1 MQALHHPT
9 MSPVHAMS
17 TPSSSG
23 SSNGSSSGSS
33 AADSD
38 ASITANDFLTL
49 LVAEMKN
56 QDPTADTD
64 PNAYIDQLVQVN
76 SLQQLIQIN
85 QDLGGDSSTTASS
98 SSNSASS
105 SSSSSNESSN
115 PSAQAMS
122 AASRLATSL
131 TAKHPQPGSADGSA
145 VVQSQSAAPQ
155 AATAFQA
162 ELHKS

>member
-9 MSPVHAMS
+9 MSPVRAMDA
-17 TPSSSG
+17 SSG
-23 SSNGSSSGSS
+23 SGSSGGSN

-38 ASITANDFLTL
+38 TSITANDFLTL

-85 QDLGGDSSTTASS
+85 QDLGSDLSSGSGSGSGSGSSDSQSAASH
-98 SSNSASS
+98 AV
-105 SSSSSNESSN
+105 
-115 PSAQAMS
+115 S
-122 AASRLATSL
+122 AASRLATSM
-131 TAKHPQPGSADGSA
+131 TAKHPQPQGAEGNA
-145 VVQSQSAAPQ
+145 TVQSGNVSSQSAAAQ

-162 ELHKS
+162 QLHKS